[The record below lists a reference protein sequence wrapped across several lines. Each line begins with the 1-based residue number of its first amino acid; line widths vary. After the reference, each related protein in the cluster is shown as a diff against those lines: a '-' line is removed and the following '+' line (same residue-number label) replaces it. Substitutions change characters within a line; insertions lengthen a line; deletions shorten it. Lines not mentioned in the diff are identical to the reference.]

1 MQEIIAYAAVYVAE
15 ASITGVYLD
24 YLFDKKRKRCLHLL
38 SFALTYGILFGISMW
53 NIPILNAVCFTLV
66 NFLLIAFLYRCGLKT
81 ALIHAAFLC
90 FLGNNHNAA
99 DSFYRHLRHASK
111 IQAFQSGSGTL

>member
-38 SFALTYGILFGISMW
+38 SFALTYGILFGISTKKCHTKI
-53 NIPILNAVCFTLV
+53 NRGRN
-66 NFLLIAFLYRCGLKT
+66 K
-81 ALIHAAFLC
+81 
-90 FLGNNHNAA
+90 
-99 DSFYRHLRHASK
+99 LR
-111 IQAFQSGSGTL
+111 